1 MDTWEKKQKGMD
13 LSIQPHTR
21 QTIPA
26 FVHNTLAEP
35 SRTTGCTPTPKK
47 KVNNNNNN
55 NNNNAIIATKEGDN
69 FEALNSTENEP
80 ASQFADFLVGNFN
93 NNSSSSSSTVDNN
106 TNSKKSNKLGVIN
119 SRF

>member
-1 MDTWEKKQKGMD
+1 MD

-47 KVNNNNNN
+47 KVNNNNINNNNNNN
-55 NNNNAIIATKEGDN
+55 NNNNATKEGDN
-69 FEALNSTENEP
+69 ENEP

-93 NNSSSSSSTVDNN
+93 NNSSSSSGSFDKNIN
-106 TNSKKSNKLGVIN
+106 PPNKSNKFVIN
-119 SRF
+119 SSS